1 MRNNTR
7 EAWAP
12 AVSTNF
18 AHLLRASLIDYFLV
32 LFGREVRVSSAK
44 ARTCLHPPPTPSFIL
59 TIPQLSTVHVCV
71 LSCFRR
77 VRLFVTLWTVAHPQ
91 GSSVRGILQARIL
104 EWVAMPSSRGS
115 SPPTDRTHVSD
126 ISCIGRWVL
135 YHLCY
140 LGSPLSTVVNCNF
153 PFGYKAEVKASFLFF

>member
-59 TIPQLSTVHVCV
+59 TIPQLSTVHVCM

-77 VRLFVTLWTVAHPQ
+77 VRLFATLWTVA
-91 GSSVRGILQARIL
+91 RQA
-104 EWVAMPSSRGS
+104 
-115 SPPTDRTHVSD
+115 
-126 ISCIGRWVL
+126 
-135 YHLCY
+135 
-140 LGSPLSTVVNCNF
+140 PLSVEF
-153 PFGYKAEVKASFLFF
+153 SR